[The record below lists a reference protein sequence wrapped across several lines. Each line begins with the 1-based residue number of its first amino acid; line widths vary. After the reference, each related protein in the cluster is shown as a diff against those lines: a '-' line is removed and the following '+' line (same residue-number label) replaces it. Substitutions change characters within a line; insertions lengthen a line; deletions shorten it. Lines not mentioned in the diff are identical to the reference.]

1 MNYTTGPIKKAIKVI
16 VYGTEGI
23 GKSTFAAQFPDPVF
37 IDTEGST
44 AMMNVKRTPTPASF
58 AEIISQV
65 QYIARHPG
73 EAKTLVIDTIDWAER
88 MAIKSICDAKH
99 LTGIE
104 DAGYGKGYVYVY
116 EDLGRLLNAL
126 NECIDAGINVVLTA
140 HAAIRKFEQPD
151 ELGSYDR
158 WELKCLNAP
167 KANVCAMLKEWA
179 DMVLFVNWKTIT
191 VKSAESK
198 KTKATGGTERVMYA
212 QHRAAFDAKNRFG
225 LPEELPFTFESIAQI
240 FSETHTEAVFSAS
253 EPSVDAGN
261 TNTLPEPAKPENTLS
276 QAPSS
281 AKNALDDEPN
291 IPKALRDLMIN
302 DEVKPFELRMV
313 VEQKGYMPTG
323 TLISDYPLEFV
334 NEWCIPFWTRI
345 VEAVKQN
352 RAEIPFFN
360 D

>member
-1 MNYTTGPIKKAIKVI
+1 MNYTSGPIRKAVKVI

-44 AMMNVKRTPTPASF
+44 ASMNVKRTSTPANFS
-58 AEIISQV
+58 EIISQV

-88 MAIKSICDAKH
+88 MAVKSICDAKK
-99 LTGIE
+99 LTGLE
-104 DAGYGKGYVYVY
+104 DMSYGKGYVYVY
-116 EDLGRLLNAL
+116 EDMGRLLNACT
-126 NECIDAGINVVLTA
+126 ECIDNGVNVVIVA

-158 WELKCLNAP
+158 YELKCQNAA
-167 KANVCAMLKEWA
+167 KANVCALIKEWA
-179 DMVLFVNWKTIT
+179 DMVLFVNYRTIT
-191 VKSAESK
+191 VKAADSK

-225 LPEELPFTFESIAQI
+225 LPEELPFSFDSIASI
-240 FSETHTEAVFSAS
+240 FDSAPSPTAAPVETVKEERANTQPEEKPLTEAHSAS
-253 EPSVDAGN
+253 N
-261 TNTLPEPAKPENTLS
+261 
-276 QAPSS
+276 
-281 AKNALDDEPN
+281 NALDDEPN
-291 IPKALRDLMIN
+291 IPKALRELMIN

-334 NEWCIPFWTRI
+334 NEWCIPFWSRI
-345 VEAVKQN
+345 LQAVKQN
-352 RAEIPFFN
+352 RADIPFFN
-360 D
+360 

>member
-1 MNYTTGPIKKAIKVI
+1 MNYSTGPIKKAVKVI

-23 GKSTFAAQFPDPVF
+23 GKSTFASKFPDPVF

-65 QYIARHPG
+65 QYIARHSG

-88 MAIKSICDAKH
+88 MAVKSICDAKK
-99 LTGIE
+99 LTGLE
-104 DAGYGKGYVYVY
+104 DMSYGKGYVYVY
-116 EDLGRLLNAL
+116 EDMGRLLNTL
-126 NECIDAGINVVLTA
+126 NECIDAGVNVVLVA

-158 WELKCLNAP
+158 YELKCQNAA

-225 LPEELPFTFESIAQI
+225 LPEELPFAFESIASLFDTAPLPDVPPVKPADDERTNTPI
-240 FSETHTEAVFSAS
+240 EEEPLTGAHSAS
-253 EPSVDAGN
+253 
-261 TNTLPEPAKPENTLS
+261 
-276 QAPSS
+276 
-281 AKNALDDEPN
+281 NALDDEPN
-291 IPKALRDLMIN
+291 IPKKLRDLMIN
-302 DEVKPFELRMV
+302 DGVKPFELRMV
-313 VEQKGYMPTG
+313 VNEKGYMPMG
-323 TLISDYPLEFV
+323 TLISDYPREFV
-334 NEWCIPFWTRI
+334 NEWCIPFWSRI
-345 VEAVKQN
+345 VDEINKN
-352 RAEIPFFN
+352 RAENPFK

>member
-1 MNYTTGPIKKAIKVI
+1 MDYSTGPIQKAVKTII
-16 VYGTEGI
+16 YGTEGI
-23 GKSTFAAQFPDPVF
+23 GKSTFASRFPNPVF

-44 AMMNVKRTPTPASF
+44 AWMDVVRTLPPTSF
-58 AEIISQV
+58 AEIIAQV
-65 QYIARHPG
+65 QYVARHPG

-116 EDLGRLLNAL
+116 EDMGRLLNAL

-179 DMVLFVNWKTIT
+179 DMVLFVNWRTIT
-191 VKSAESK
+191 VKTADSK
-198 KTKATGGTERVMYA
+198 KTKATGGTERVMYT

-240 FSETHTEAVFSAS
+240 FSDTRTEAVFSAS
-253 EPSVDAGN
+253 EPSADAGKG
-261 TNTLPEPAKPENTLS
+261 NTLPEPAKPETPPS
-276 QAPSS
+276 EAPTS
-281 AKNALDDEPN
+281 AKNAIDDEPN
-291 IPKALRDLMIN
+291 LPVAVQKMLEYYDIKPWEIRMIVN
-302 DEVKPFELRMV
+302 E
-313 VEQKGYMPTG
+313 KGYMPTG
-323 TLISDYPLEFV
+323 MLISDYPIEFI
-334 NEWCIPFWTRI
+334 NEWMIPNIDKI
-345 VEAVKQN
+345 VADIKNN
-352 RAEIPFFN
+352 RRQLPFK

>member
-1 MNYTTGPIKKAIKVI
+1 MNYTSGPIRKAIKTV

-44 AMMNVKRTPTPASF
+44 ASMNVKRTTTPANFS
-58 AEIISQV
+58 EIISQV

-88 MAIKSICDAKH
+88 MAVKSICDAKK
-99 LTGIE
+99 LTGLE
-104 DAGYGKGYVYVY
+104 DMSYGKGYVYVY
-116 EDLGRLLNAL
+116 EDMGRLLNACT
-126 NECIDAGINVVLTA
+126 ECIDNGVNVVIVA

-158 WELKCLNAP
+158 YELKCQNAA
-167 KANVCAMLKEWA
+167 KANVCAMIKEWA
-179 DMVLFVNWKTIT
+179 DMVLFVNYRTIT
-191 VKSAESK
+191 VKAADSK

-225 LPEELPFTFESIAQI
+225 LPEELPFTFDSIAQI
-240 FSETHTEAVFSAS
+240 FSEPENKAVFSAS

-261 TNTLPEPAKPENTLS
+261 TNTLPEPAKPEKPLS

-281 AKNALDDEPN
+281 ANNALDDEPN
-291 IPKALRDLMIN
+291 IPKTLRDLMIN

-323 TLISDYPLEFV
+323 TLISDYPLEFI
-334 NEWCIPFWTRI
+334 NEWCIPFWSRI
-345 VEAVKQN
+345 LQAVKQN
-352 RAEIPFFN
+352 RADIPFFN
-360 D
+360 